1 MRSTSFASSYVR
13 RRSVLRLSTLCIVVW
28 LAGCI
33 GGRQRG
39 PNGTVASRPD
49 SGAPARKRDTT
60 KAPVND
66 PARLATDSAKLAARA
81 DSAVKAAAADLVA
94 AAKKDSTIAKAAKKP
109 EPATKPCLFDTDES
123 PQDTRMTS
131 LRLPDS
137 TRITFIGGGF
147 VGHCRGEKNRIS
159 ADSLE
164 QYQASGI
171 LNLFGNVQYDEP
183 KKLHMESLRATYFLR
198 EGRIIA
204 DGNVVA
210 TQVASGSRFMGPS
223 MEYLRPMPNTR
234 PTSRLTAPGRPS
246 LEIIE
251 KDSSG
256 KPGTP
261 IAVLATTMVDVA
273 DSVVFAWG
281 DVRINR
287 TTLLGESDSA
297 SFNKLTELARLIR
310 GARITNRD
318 KDQPFRMAGDTIDIF
333 SKDKKLERVVA
344 LHNGN
349 ASNNDVVMQ
358 AEVLDM
364 RFKDQKLDRA
374 YASGKGRAKA
384 TTTTQE
390 LTADSIAIRLPEQ
403 KVRQVTAVGKAI
415 AFSKTDTSKIRSDDR
430 DFLAGDTVISWFDS
444 MAVKG
449 DTSSN
454 ARVTEIHAGGNA
466 SAFQQIA
473 AKEGPK
479 GRPSISY
486 NRGKYLQVVFDSG
499 QVRYLSID
507 SQASGV
513 YQEPFLDSLSDS
525 AKKAK
530 AAAGAKTTRPP
541 TPTPKPPV
549 RKGGE
554 SSDSIDL
561 PSAPRRRQ

>member
-1 MRSTSFASSYVR
+1 MGRAYR
-13 RRSVLRLSTLCIVVW
+13 RRHSVLRLSALCVVVW

-33 GGRQRG
+33 GGRQRR
-39 PNGTVASRPD
+39 PSGTVASRAD
-49 SGAPARKRDTT
+49 SAAPTRKRDTT

-66 PARLATDSAKLAARA
+66 PTRAVADSVKLASRTDSAAAARVA
-81 DSAVKAAAADLVA
+81 GAAAVI
-94 AAKKDSTIAKAAKKP
+94 AAKKDSSVAKAAKKAQ
-109 EPATKPCLFDTDES
+109 PATKPCVLDFNES
-123 PQDTRMTS
+123 PPDTRMRS
-131 LRLPDS
+131 LQLPDS
-137 TRITFIGGGF
+137 SRLTFIGGGF
-147 VGHCRGEKNRIS
+147 VGHCQGEKNRIS
-159 ADSLE
+159 ADSME
-164 QYQASGI
+164 HYQASGI
-171 LNLFGNVQYDEP
+171 LNLFGNVIYDEP
-183 KKLHMESLRATYFLR
+183 KKLHLESARATYFTR
-198 EGRIIA
+198 EGRVIA

-210 TQVASGSRFMGPS
+210 TQVESGSRFMGPS
-223 MEYLRPMPNTR
+223 MEYLRAMPTTR
-234 PTSRLTAPGRPS
+234 PTSRLTAPSRPT
-246 LEIIE
+246 LEIME
-251 KDSSG
+251 RDSTG

-261 IAVLATTMVDVA
+261 INVVATTMVDVG

-281 DVRINR
+281 DVRVNR

-297 SFNKLTELARLIR
+297 SFDKLTERARLIR
-310 GARITNRD
+310 SARITNRE
-318 KDQPFRMAGDTIDIF
+318 KDQPFRMSGDTIDIF

-374 YASGKGRAKA
+374 FASGKGRAKA

-390 LTADSIAIRLPEQ
+390 LTADSIAIRLPDQ

-415 AFSKTDTSKIRSDDR
+415 AFSKTDTAKIRSDDR

-444 MAVKG
+444 VAVKG
-449 DTSSN
+449 DTSGN

-466 SAFQQIA
+466 SVFQQIA

-486 NRGKYLQVVFDSG
+486 SRGKFLQVVFDSG
-499 QVRYLSID
+499 QVRYIAID

-525 AKKAK
+525 TKKAK
-530 AAAGAKTTRPP
+530 AAAGTKTTKPP
-541 TPTPKPPV
+541 TPTPPI

-554 SSDSIDL
+554 SSDSVLL
-561 PSAPRRRQ
+561 PSTLRRRP